1 MFYIGLDLGQR
12 QDHTAIVV
20 VEKEKPG
27 REFGSFRF
35 FDLTYQL
42 VRHAE
47 RVALGTPYP
56 AVVKRVREITRDR
69 QLAGRCTV
77 IADGTGVGAPVVDML
92 RGAGLGCEVARL
104 LITGGQTASR
114 GQEMGGTLWHVPKQ
128 ELLMRVQVLLEQ
140 GELKI
145 AADLQERGALVR
157 ELKGMRM
164 AMDGRGMKAGAAAG
178 EHDDL
183 VMALALACWG
193 AERPEAGFRGR
204 FLV

>member
-1 MFYIGLDLGQR
+1 MYYIGLDLGQR
-12 QDHTAIVV
+12 QDHTAIAI

-27 REFGSFRF
+27 REFGSVRF
-35 FDLTYQL
+35 FNVTYAL

-77 IADGTGVGAPVVDML
+77 IADGTGVGAPVVEML
-92 RGAGLGCEVARL
+92 RDAGLGCAVTRV

-114 GQEMGGTLWHVPKQ
+114 RQEMGGTVWHVPKQ
-128 ELLMRVQVLLEQ
+128 ELLMRVQVLLER

-145 AADLQERGALVR
+145 AADLKERGALVR

-164 AMDGRGMKAGAAAG
+164 ALHGSGVKTGAAAG

-204 FLV
+204 PLV

>member
-1 MFYIGLDLGQR
+1 MYYVGLDLGQR

-20 VEKEKPG
+20 IEKEKPG
-27 REFGSFRF
+27 REFGDWRF
-35 FDLTYQL
+35 FHPAFVL

-92 RGAGLGCEVARL
+92 REAGLGCEVTRL

-114 GQEMGGTLWHVPKQ
+114 GQEMGGTVWHIPKQ

-145 AADLQERGALVR
+145 AADLKELRALVR

-164 AMDGRGMKAGAAAG
+164 GLRGNGLKAGACAG

-193 AERPEAGFRGR
+193 AGRPEAGFRGR
-204 FLV
+204 MLV